1 VAGFRNQ
8 RSRRESSGV
17 LQHPLT
23 ETIVSYIVA
32 LLVCAATLWIIGSLS
47 PATAAG
53 TILSM
58 TVVLAFPGAL
68 GAAAGRLAV

>member
-1 VAGFRNQ
+1 VA
-8 RSRRESSGV
+8 
-17 LQHPLT
+17 
-23 ETIVSYIVA
+23 YIVA
-32 LLVCAATLWIIGSLS
+32 LLVCAATLWIVGVLS
-47 PATAAG
+47 PATAVG